1 MKQWLSCPR
10 RWASTFLLF
19 FSWIP
24 AYAGMTVFFIFPLFL
39 HASVEVND
47 IHIRISKSACQ
58 FVSRHVPDADVAFK
72 AGQGVNGKKVL
83 PADINASPIN
93 DEMERLMRVRITNDA
108 AKIFGL
114 RVPEIKRGNE
124 TLPLAKPEVEVFIF
138 LKDGVPYLGD
148 KPLEN
153 EQQRQLAVLCRKSKT
168 EE

>member
-1 MKQWLSCPR
+1 MIKASSCPP

-19 FSWIP
+19 SSWIP
-24 AYAGMTVFFIFPLFL
+24 AFAGMTVFFIFPVFL
-39 HASVEVND
+39 NAAVEVKD
-47 IHIRISKSACQ
+47 AHIRISKGACQ
-58 FVSRHVPDADVAFK
+58 FVSRHVPDDDVAFK
-72 AGQGVNGKKVL
+72 AGQGINGKKVL

-93 DEMERLMRVRITNDA
+93 DMERLMRVRITNDA

-114 RVPEIKRGNE
+114 RVPEIKKGDE
-124 TLPLAKPEVEVFIF
+124 TLPLARPEVEGFIF

-153 EQQRQLAVLCRKSKT
+153 EQQRQLAVLCRQSQT